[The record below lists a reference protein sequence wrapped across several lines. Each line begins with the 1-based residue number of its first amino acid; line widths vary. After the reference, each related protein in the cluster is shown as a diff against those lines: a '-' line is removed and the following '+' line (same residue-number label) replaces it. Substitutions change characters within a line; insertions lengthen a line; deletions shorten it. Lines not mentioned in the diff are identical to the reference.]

1 MPTVI
6 SGLFRGRSRPDSR
19 RGRISLLG
27 SVILAAVPVAFG
39 LIRAASTGDDV
50 RYLWLA
56 GAAIV
61 GSMATMRSGRSGA
74 AHVSIGR
81 ALGAVAAGSAC
92 AAAAAML
99 MGTTAGLGL
108 AVVALGFGLCTGT
121 SAVLAALARQTRP
134 L

>member
-1 MPTVI
+1 
-6 SGLFRGRSRPDSR
+6 L
-19 RGRISLLG
+19 LLG
-27 SVILAAVPVAFG
+27 SVILAAVPVMFG
-39 LIRAASTGDDV
+39 IIRAISTGNDV

-61 GSMATMRSGRSGA
+61 GSMVATRRGRSGA

-81 ALGAVAAGSAC
+81 AVCAVAAGSAG

-99 MGTTAGLGL
+99 MGTTAGPGL
-108 AVVALGFGLCTGT
+108 AVVALSFGLCTGA
-121 SAVLAALARQTRP
+121 SAVLAALARQQGT